1 MAPRLRQPLSP
12 EERRAR
18 MDRLRK
24 ARAIERS
31 REEQLATAAK
41 ALAHPAR
48 VSILQALAGERITC
62 GEIVEAVPLA
72 QSTISQHLKV
82 LKEAGLVS
90 GMTLGPSTRYGL
102 SERGIRELRV
112 TLEHFLPGWER
123 AVRPDRST
131 GY

>member
-1 MAPRLRQPLSP
+1 MRRKPRRAGPPTP
-12 EERRAR
+12 EERKAR
-18 MDRLRK
+18 IDRLRK
-24 ARAIERS
+24 ARALERF
-31 REEQLATAAK
+31 REEQLANAAK

-48 VSILQALAGERITC
+48 VSILQALVGERITC
-62 GEIVEAVPLA
+62 GEIVEVVPLA

-82 LKEAGLVS
+82 LKEAGLVT

-123 AVRPDRST
+123 GARL